1 MRIRHIG
8 AHTSKLIASS
18 YGTASAFLQDIDAAS
33 ELQNDSTNEE
43 MTDVRPFQKLVGDE
57 STDSVKGI
65 GPVMIDSLID
75 FSKQHVLVQAAK
87 DLFEEITI
95 HDEAMSLSE
104 SSAARPLEG
113 LTVVFTGAVPGMSR
127 LDAQRAAIELG
138 ASKTPGSLSGSTN
151 LVVEG
156 EKGGKKA
163 NKAKELGIKVMAA
176 NEFLRIMEDNH
187 S

>member
-1 MRIRHIG
+1 MGNEIDQLASLPGWGTKSSQNLISATQAVASNGITLATYIYSLGIRHIG

-87 DLFEEITI
+87 DLFEEIMI

-138 ASKTPGSLSGSTN
+138 ASKTPGS
-151 LVVEG
+151 
-156 EKGGKKA
+156 
-163 NKAKELGIKVMAA
+163 
-176 NEFLRIMEDNH
+176 
-187 S
+187 

>member
-1 MRIRHIG
+1 
-8 AHTSKLIASS
+8 
-18 YGTASAFLQDIDAAS
+18 
-33 ELQNDSTNEE
+33 
-43 MTDVRPFQKLVGDE
+43 
-57 STDSVKGI
+57 
-65 GPVMIDSLID
+65 MIDSLID